1 MFNSFN
7 PEKTSEKIS
16 NFLKKETRERGFT
29 KVINALSG
37 GIDSTVV
44 TYLAVKAL
52 QPINVLITTLPYKNL
67 NDQGLQD
74 AQEVITKLNIP
85 KTNVFHINIGSI
97 CDRFFANDPK
107 IDDLRKGNIMARVRM
122 TILYDLAKKERAL
135 VLGAENKSEH
145 LLSYFT
151 RYGDEAADL
160 DPIRDLYKTEVRI
173 LAKYLGVPKEIREIA
188 PTAGLWQKQTDEG
201 QLGFTYKEADQIL
214 YLLFEKSKSPPE
226 IIQAGYQKEVVEKVH
241 RWVKTNDFKHHLP
254 IVCKLKNL

>member
-16 NFLKKETRERGFT
+16 DFLKKETRERGFT

-44 TYLAVKAL
+44 TYLAAKAL
-52 QPINVLITTLPYKNL
+52 QPTNVLITTLPYKNL

-74 AQEVITKLNIP
+74 AQEVITTLNIP

-135 VLGAENKSEH
+135 VLGAENKSEY
-145 LLSYFT
+145 LLGYFT

-173 LAKYLGVPKEIREIA
+173 LAKYLGVPDRIVSKA
-188 PTAGLWQKQTDEG
+188 PAAGLWEGQTDEG
-201 QLGFTYKEADQIL
+201 QFGFTYEDADKIL
-214 YLLFEKSKSPPE
+214 YLLFDRKLTPSEMVKK
-226 IIQAGYQKEVVEKVH
+226 GFKKEVVEKVYS
-241 RWVKTNDFKHHLP
+241 WVKTNDFKHHLP
-254 IVCKLKNL
+254 KVANE